1 MSNPASEVRTS
12 RRDVMELLARARPA
26 SLDRGPAGAAHAREA
41 AARIVVSGDPAAAP
55 AGQVPG
61 RTPAPHPGPAARR
74 PRRRRAAALAGAGLA
89 AAATAV
95 AVVLATGGGPAGGPA
110 PARSTVL
117 TAAMVRRV
125 ARASALAMATSGR
138 AITRYSTSQDG
149 ALQVSGTDDMT
160 FAGKNWN
167 DSLSQSFPASDG
179 SAASSQ
185 HAVNRVVNEHFYL
198 FTIGPTG
205 RWEWIRDT
213 NPSGH
218 PSVTAPDPRKLLRVL
233 QPSARFVSIGYQV
246 VDGVRLRGLRATDPG
261 AVPPLDSLFSTSP
274 AGRATSLTVWVD
286 GHDVV
291 RLMNATLRSATTE
304 WRGAVAKVGPHVKGD
319 SHGHPT
325 ILVPNRAM
333 LKKYRAALA
342 KKNPQHIVV
351 RIDHHLRAGTP
362 HRVVQLSTVSVTF
375 SGIGQPQHITAPRH
389 SVGVYGRG

>member
-1 MSNPASEVRTS
+1 MTSELRHR
-12 RRDVMELLARARPA
+12 RRDVMELLAQARPA
-26 SLDRGPAGAAHAREA
+26 SLDRDPAHAREA
-41 AARIVVSGDPAAAP
+41 AARIVASSGPAAAAAGP
-55 AGQVPG
+55 AAGPA
-61 RTPAPHPGPAARR
+61 PAPHPGPAARR
-74 PRRRRAAALAGAGLA
+74 PRRRRVALAGAGLTAA
-89 AAATAV
+89 AAATAA
-95 AVVLATGGGPAGGPA
+95 AVVLATAGGQAGGTA

-117 TAAMVRRV
+117 TAAMVRHV
-125 ARASALAMATSGR
+125 ASASALALATSGR

-167 DSLSQSFPASDG
+167 DSLSQSFPASGG
-179 SAASSQ
+179 SPASSQ
-185 HAVNRVVNEHFYL
+185 HAVNRVVNGHFYL

-205 RWEWIRDT
+205 WWEWIRDT

-218 PSVTAPDPRKLLRVL
+218 PSVTAPDPRRLLRVL

-246 VDGVRLRGLRATDPG
+246 VDGVRLQGLRATDPS
-261 AVPPLDSLFSTSP
+261 AVPQLDSLFSTSP

-304 WRGAVAKVGPHVKGD
+304 RRGAVAKVGPHQKGN

-362 HRVVQLSTVSVTF
+362 HRVVQISTVSVTF

-389 SVGVYGRG
+389 SVSVYSRG